1 MAEAQAQGF
10 VLGDEFAK
18 VLTETTKSLICV
30 LDRDGRILFFNDACE
45 RATGFSREEVLGGDA
60 RDFVIPPE
68 EAEAFGEVLAYIW
81 KTGHS
86 SPQVGH
92 WASKDGGR
100 RLIAWS
106 NKLMQGAEGEPSY
119 LVTTGIDLTNRG
131 SLAEDE
137 RALGGD
143 PEAKLA
149 EVGQL
154 AQEQRALRRIAT
166 LVASEAT
173 PERVFTAVS
182 EEAARVLEVNASA
195 VLRYE
200 GDDTATILGRYD
212 RDEIDAFELGQRFPV
227 DENTT
232 VGRVLYS
239 HAPARIDDYAS
250 LPGDLPKLMLRIGY
264 RSTVSAPIVVAG
276 ILWGAVTIASVNV
289 LPPESEARLGAFAEL
304 VSLAV
309 ASAQAR
315 DDLRSSRARIVRAGD
330 EQRRKLERNLHDGAQ
345 QRLVSLALQL
355 RLAKAELKTN
365 PDAAAVSLKAATD
378 ELDLALEELRELAR
392 GLHPGALTQRGL
404 PNAIERLGR
413 EVADR
418 CSRRRNGGAAP
429 GKRRG
434 DDLLHRV
441 GGFDERRE
449 ARARNVCGS
458 DDSARRRHPPLRGHR
473 RRSRR
478 RRPGARK
485 RHPRAARP
493 RRGCRRDAVRRSA
506 RPVRARPSRA
516 SSRWTSDRDALCGPE
531 DVLRV
536 VTPLD
541 GDQTVQVRAVVG
553 IEPARLLW
561 VDVVLVRER

>member
-1 MAEAQAQGF
+1 VAETETPGF

-30 LDRDGRILFFNDACE
+30 LGRDGRILFFNDACE
-45 RATGFSREEVLGGDA
+45 RTTGFSRDEVLGRDA

-81 KTGHS
+81 QTGHS

-92 WASKDGGR
+92 WAAKDGGR

-106 NKLMQGAEGEPSY
+106 NKLMRGAEGEDSY
-119 LVTTGIDLTNRG
+119 LVTTGIDLTNRA
-131 SLAEDE
+131 SLSEEE

-182 EEAARVLEVNASA
+182 EESARVLEVNASA

-200 GDDTATILGRYD
+200 GDDTVTIVGRYD
-212 RDEIDAFELGQRFPV
+212 RDGIDAFQLGWRFPV

-264 RSTVSAPIVVAG
+264 RSTVSAPIDVAG
-276 ILWGAVTIASVNV
+276 ILWGAITIASVNI

-304 VSLAV
+304 ASLAV

-355 RLAKAELKTN
+355 RLAKAQLKAN
-365 PDAAAVSLKAATD
+365 PDAAAASLRAATD

-404 PNAIERLGR
+404 PNALSVLGERLPIDVRVDAPEERLPDNVEATVYYIVSEALTNVVKHARATCANVTIRRDGDLLRFEVTDDGR
-413 EVADR
+413 
-418 CSRRRNGGAAP
+418 GGADPAAGSGILGLRDRAEASGGTLFVVSPP
-429 GKRRG
+429 GKG
-434 DDLLHRV
+434 
-441 GGFDERRE
+441 
-449 ARARNVCGS
+449 
-458 DDSARRRHPPLRGHR
+458 
-473 RRSRR
+473 
-478 RRPGARK
+478 
-485 RHPRAARP
+485 
-493 RRGCRRDAVRRSA
+493 
-506 RPVRARPSRA
+506 
-516 SSRWTSDRDALCGPE
+516 TT
-531 DVLRV
+531 
-536 VTPLD
+536 VTAQLPLD
-541 GDQTVQVRAVVG
+541 V
-553 IEPARLLW
+553 
-561 VDVVLVRER
+561 